1 MNKAI
6 IVEVNSRHLIVL
18 AEGGEFKKIKN
29 TNPAYTV
36 GQEISIPVLKEKKDS
51 IFSVFINWKTGT
63 AGALAIFLLFFQVLS
78 PMSGDG
84 VYAYVGMDMDPSLE
98 LNINEDM
105 QVLAIVSFNEQGNTV
120 LEHMGEWK
128 EKEIGY
134 VTNLIFEACEDL
146 GYLKSKEEVLITTTL
161 SEDIPENQEKAMK
174 EKINEVMTETAKK
187 KSVEMT
193 TIVMSSKEREKAKK
207 MNISPGHYAIYTAA
221 KRSGIKISPKEV
233 AGQTI
238 EEISEKVGPI
248 KELLEENDEKISAS
262 TKKEGGNQVYE
273 PPLPILDDKGE
284 EEKTEKEKP
293 AVPVQEK
300 VKNTR
305 KERSAKPQNT
315 HSVIAAEPKKEE
327 KAPVFVKKETDKPK
341 NPPLTA
347 AVPEKDNAVQSPAKE
362 VPAVTHPK
370 EDKPKEEKPKEE
382 KPKEEKPKEEK
393 PKADPPP
400 SDSEEPVH
408 SEPDPSEEP
417 ETREWIYIE
426 IIIDN
431 LIITVKIESDSNLL
445 KEDLKKQ
452 ALAIINQNHLLL
464 QNQPLIASTE
474 ELKGAAIKDQTIT
487 KNTNCEK
494 EVDSAENHADI
505 DTQKAS

>member
-51 IFSVFINWKTGT
+51 IFSVFINWKTAT
-63 AGALAIFLLFFQVLS
+63 AAALAIFLLFFQVLS
-78 PMSGDG
+78 PMSGEG
-84 VYAYVGMDMDPSLE
+84 AYAYVGMDMDPSLE
-98 LNINEDM
+98 LKINEDM
-105 QVLAIVSFNEQGNTV
+105 QVLDISSYNDQGKAV
-120 LEHMGEWK
+120 LEHMGEWE

-146 GYLKSKEEVLITTTL
+146 GYLKAKEEVLITTTL
-161 SEDIPENQEKAMK
+161 SEEIPENKEKAMK
-174 EKINEVMTETAKK
+174 EKVNEVMTVTAKK

-233 AGQTI
+233 TGHTL

-248 KELLEENDEKISAS
+248 KELLEENDENVSAS
-262 TKKEGGNQVYE
+262 TIKEEKNQVYE

-284 EEKTEKEKP
+284 EEKAEKEKP
-293 AVPVQEK
+293 ALPVQEK
-300 VKNTR
+300 VKNAR
-305 KERSAKPQNT
+305 KEKSAKPQNT
-315 HSVIAAEPKKEE
+315 HSVIAAEPKKED
-327 KAPVFVKKETDKPK
+327 KAQDSIKKETDKPK

-347 AVPEKDNAVQSPAKE
+347 AVTEKDNTAQPPAKE
-362 VPAVTHPK
+362 VPAVAHPK
-370 EDKPKEEKPKEE
+370 EEKPKEEKPKEE

-393 PKADPPP
+393 PKADLPP
-400 SDSEEPVH
+400 SDSVNPVPQ
-408 SEPDPSEEP
+408 EPDPTTEP
-417 ETREWIYIE
+417 ETKEWIYIE

-431 LIITVKIESDSNLL
+431 LIITVKIKGDSNLL

-452 ALAIINQNHLLL
+452 ALALINQNHILL
-464 QNQPLIASTE
+464 QNHPLVASTE
-474 ELKGAAIKDQTIT
+474 ELKGASVKDETIN
-487 KNTNCEK
+487 KNTPCEK
-494 EVDSAENHADI
+494 DVESAENHADI
-505 DTQKAS
+505 ITQKAS

>member
-51 IFSVFINWKTGT
+51 IFSVFFNWKTVT
-63 AGALAIFLLFFQVLS
+63 AAALAIFLLFFQVLS
-78 PMSGDG
+78 PVSGPG
-84 VYAYVGMDMDPSLE
+84 AYAYVGMDMDPSLE
-98 LNINEDM
+98 LKINEDM
-105 QVLAIVSFNEQGNTV
+105 QVLDILSFNEQGRTV
-120 LEHMGEWK
+120 LEHMGEWE

-146 GYLKSKEEVLITTTL
+146 GYLKTQEEVLITTTL
-161 SEDIPENQEKAMK
+161 SEEIPENKEKAMK
-174 EKINEVMTETAKK
+174 EKVNEVMTETAKK

-207 MNISPGHYAIYTAA
+207 MKISPGHYAIYTAA

-233 AGQTI
+233 AGHTI

-248 KELLEENDEKISAS
+248 KELLEENDGNVSAS
-262 TKKEGGNQVYE
+262 NKKEEQNQVYE
-273 PPLPILDDKGE
+273 PPLPILDDKGQ
-284 EEKTEKEKP
+284 EEKAEKEKT
-293 AVPVQEK
+293 VLPVQEK
-300 VKNTR
+300 VKKTR
-305 KERSAKPQNT
+305 KERPAKPQNT
-315 HSVIAAEPKKEE
+315 HSVIAAEPKKED
-327 KAPVFVKKETDKPK
+327 KAQDYIKKETDKPK

-347 AVPEKDNAVQSPAKE
+347 AVPEKDNTGQPPAKE
-362 VPAVTHPK
+362 VPAVAH
-370 EDKPKEEKPKEE
+370 PKEEKPKEE

-393 PKADPPP
+393 PNEEKPKVDLPP
-400 SDSEEPVH
+400 SDDSE
-408 SEPDPSEEP
+408 DPIPQEP
-417 ETREWIYIE
+417 ESKEWIYIE

-431 LIITVKIESDSNLL
+431 LIITVKIKGDSNLL

-464 QNQPLIASTE
+464 QNHPLVASTK
-474 ELKGAAIKDQTIT
+474 ELKGASVKDETIN
-487 KNTNCEK
+487 KNTSCEK
-494 EVDSAENHADI
+494 EVESTESHANI
-505 DTQKAS
+505 STQKAS